1 MSAINQILKNW
12 VSIEILMDTLVIIV
26 VAIGFWKTA
35 MDDLMI
41 LHFMIG
47 GVGIVLIPR
56 LIFLIG
62 LWQDLNAQM
71 LRVSEEKKKYGT

>member
-1 MSAINQILKNW
+1 MSAINQSLKNW
-12 VSIEILMDTLVIIV
+12 VSIEILMNTLVIGV

-35 MDDLMI
+35 MDDLLI

-62 LWQDLNAQM
+62 LWQDLNAQ
-71 LRVSEEKKKYGT
+71 LLSGSEEKK